1 MSANDECSTST
12 AVAQQEQEDPSREDG
27 NCNLPQS
34 LPHQFPPLS
43 PQEDAYAETAMN
55 MTLFDPPRWGWTA
68 LGGVA
73 DLLCPHEVRDEVS
86 S

>member
-1 MSANDECSTST
+1 MSANDESNTSPAT
-12 AVAQQEQEDPSREDG
+12 AQQEQEGPSREDG
-27 NCNLPQS
+27 SKKRPQS
-34 LPHQFPPLS
+34 LPFELAPLS

-73 DLLCPHEVRDEVS
+73 DLLCPHEVRN
-86 S
+86 